1 MSEETRWP
9 RLYRVTRRF
18 PGTPVADIAAATREA
33 LGALHLESRVKSGQ
47 RVVIT
52 AGSRGVA
59 NIVAAT
65 AAAVAEVRRLG
76 AEPIVIPAMGSH
88 GGGTP
93 EGQLAVLSS
102 YGFTPDAVGAPVISQ
117 GEVVGLGNTEGG
129 VPLFADR
136 LAAEADGILVINR
149 VKPHTDFT
157 GELESGPNKM
167 LAIGLGKKH
176 SASTCHSWF
185 CERGYDAVLRE
196 VGAALWQRL
205 PMLGALGLVENGHHE
220 TVRIGAVRPASPH
233 ADEAELLAESR
244 KVFGYLPY
252 ERLDVLVV
260 DRLGKDIS
268 GSGMDP
274 NVTGSDGCKLH
285 GRRQT
290 PFIWRICVRNL
301 SAATHGNATGI
312 GNADYALRR
321 CVDQVDWA
329 ATYTNTVAAAS
340 PEGARCPVV
349 FDTDAAMLEAAFRTS
364 GPRPPAGK
372 RLVWIRDTLRVD
384 DILVSEALLDE
395 LRDELVTSI
404 SPYESGLDLDHD
416 GFLGNPWA

>member
-1 MSEETRWP
+1 MSEQTRWP

-18 PGTPVADIAAATREA
+18 PGTPLADVAAATREA
-33 LGALHLESRVKSGQ
+33 LAELAIESRVKPGQ
-47 RVVIT
+47 RIVIT
-52 AGSRGVA
+52 SGSRGVA
-59 NIVAAT
+59 NMVATT
-65 AAAVAEVRRLG
+65 AAAVAEIRRLG

-93 EGQLAVLSS
+93 EGQLAVLTG
-102 YGFTPDAVGAPVISQ
+102 YGITPEAVGAPVVSQ
-117 GEVVGLGNTEGG
+117 ADVVSLGNTDGG

-136 LAAEADGILVINR
+136 LAAESDGLLVINR

-167 LAIGLGKKH
+167 LAIGLGKWH

-185 CERGYDAVLRE
+185 CEQGYDAILRE

-220 TVRIGAVRPASPH
+220 TVRIGAVRPSSAH
-233 ADEAELLAESR
+233 ADEAALLAEAR
-244 KVFGYLPY
+244 KVFGYLPF
-252 ERLDVLVV
+252 ERLDVLLV
-260 DRLGKDIS
+260 DQLGKDIS

-274 NVTGSDGCKLH
+274 NVTGADGCKLH
-285 GRRQT
+285 GRRAT
-290 PFIWRICVRNL
+290 PFIWRICVRGL

-321 CVDQVDWA
+321 CTDKVDWA

-349 FDTDAAMLEAAFRTS
+349 FADDRAMVEAAFRTS
-364 GPRPPAGK
+364 GPRAPESK

-384 DILVSEALLDE
+384 DILVSEALLGE
-395 LRDELVTSI
+395 LRDEVVATI
-404 SPYESGLDLDHD
+404 SEYGPGLDLDAD
-416 GFLGNPWA
+416 GFLGDPWA